1 MRRALLLFV
10 MIIAVSYSFAIKSE
24 RNVLVITS
32 YHQTYSWEKNLIKAL
47 NQTLKSSK
55 YQLNLYYEHLDIL
68 RIPFQ
73 QKEYT
78 EYFNIKYKQTY
89 FDVVICVDDAAFNFV
104 TQNYKDVFIGK
115 VIIFC
120 GVNNFHKN
128 LLPKEMV
135 NITGINERIDAYES
149 TKALLDLLP
158 GIKKIYIYGDNSSL
172 YQINKRI
179 VIEDLH
185 PLRDRIKLN
194 FINDFDINQF
204 KQHSKSL
211 DKESAIFI
219 ISPIKDQYGDIIQ
232 PVERAAEI
240 LAKDCKVPIISFWDF
255 WMGHGILGGKLV
267 SAESQGILSGKQ
279 ALAILE
285 GKPVK
290 DLPIIYKSPNQFM
303 FDYQQLKKF
312 KVNFRKLP
320 RQSIIINQPSQLYQI
335 SRMWLLVISS
345 LFLITI
351 TFLIILLIQIRKRS
365 KLQQL
370 NKENIIFLETFLNT
384 IPNPVFYKDT
394 HGVFIFCNPA
404 FEELFGYSKDEI
416 IGKKSHEFQ
425 HYDFVEK
432 HYEYEKPLLNGE
444 KEIIHYEFTLK
455 NSKGDERFV
464 IISKASVRNLK
475 GEITGIIGAIS
486 DITQNK
492 NAEKQIIKQMHEL
505 ELKNKEMES
514 FIYTVSHDLK
524 SPLITIK
531 GFLSFLEKDFTSH
544 NTDQFNKDLHK
555 ISNAAHRMHDILE
568 DLLQLSRIGRVISD
582 PESFKMNS
590 ILDELMIML
599 SGIIKESNAQIT
611 YPEEMPECY
620 GDKNRIREI
629 WQNLIENAI
638 KYKQTSEDPIISIT
652 FEKTKDQMI
661 YSIEDN
667 GIGIPDAQKEKVF
680 DLFEKINP
688 DSPGTGIGL
697 ARVKKIIDLYQGH
710 IWIENSKK
718 GHGSVFKFYLSCYQ
732 GKSI

>member
-1 MRRALLLFV
+1 MRRYLLLIL

-24 RNVLVITS
+24 RNVLIITS
-32 YHQTYSWEKNLIKAL
+32 YHQTYTWEKDLIKAL

-68 RIPFQ
+68 RIPFH
-73 QKEYT
+73 QKQFS
-78 EYFNIKYKQTY
+78 EYFSLKYDHTY
-89 FDVVICVDDAAFNFV
+89 FDVVICVDDAALNFV
-104 TQNYKDVFIGK
+104 TQNYKDIFIGK

-149 TKALLDLLP
+149 TKTLLNLMP

-172 YQINKRI
+172 YQVNKRI
-179 VIEDLH
+179 IIEDLY
-185 PLRDRIKLN
+185 PFRDRIKLYFIDN
-194 FINDFDINQF
+194 FNIIQY
-204 KQHSKSL
+204 QAHSKSL
-211 DKESAIFI
+211 DKDSAIFI
-219 ISPIKDQYGDIIQ
+219 ISPIKDQYAKIIQ
-232 PVERAAEI
+232 PVERAAE
-240 LAKDCKVPIISFWDF
+240 LLTEECKVPIISFWDF
-255 WMGHGILGGKLV
+255 WMGHGIFGGKLV
-267 SAESQGILSGKQ
+267 SAEFQGIMAAKQ
-279 ALAILE
+279 ALEVLE

-290 DLPIIYKSPNQFM
+290 EIPINYKSPNQFM
-303 FDYQQLKKF
+303 FDYKQLKKF
-312 KVNFRKLP
+312 KVNLRHLP
-320 RQSIIINQPSQLYQI
+320 RQSIIINQPTRLYQI
-335 SRMWLLVISS
+335 SGMWLLVICSI
-345 LFLITI
+345 FLITI

-365 KLQQL
+365 KLQRINQ
-370 NKENIIFLETFLNT
+370 ENIIFLETFLNT

-404 FEELFGYSKDEI
+404 FEELFGYSKEEI

-432 HYEYEKPLLNGE
+432 HYEYEKPLLNGGE
-444 KEIIHYEFTLK
+444 EIIHYEFTLK

-475 GEITGIIGAIS
+475 GQISGIIGAIS

-492 NAEKQIIKQMHEL
+492 SAEKQIIHQMHEL
-505 ELKNKEMES
+505 EMKNKEMES

-544 NTDQFNKDLHK
+544 NTEQFGKDLQK
-555 ISNAAHRMHDILE
+555 IGNATHRMHDILE

-582 PESFKMNS
+582 PETFYMHS
-590 ILDELMIML
+590 ILKELQVML
-599 SGIIKESNAQIT
+599 SGIIKESNAQISF
-611 YPEEMPECY
+611 PEEMPECY

-638 KYKQTSEDPIISIT
+638 KYKHPQEEPMIEISFQKVNNQI
-652 FEKTKDQMI
+652 I
-661 YSIEDN
+661 YSVQDN

-688 DSPGTGIGL
+688 ESAGTGIGL
-697 ARVKKIIDLYQGH
+697 ARVKKIIDLYHGK
-710 IWIENSKK
+710 IWIENKQ
-718 GHGSVFKFYLSCYQ
+718 GEQGSIFKFYLSSNQ
-732 GKSI
+732 RKSN